1 VKQRHRAPCVLAVC
15 GGALFVSPAAAQ
27 DAAPAPPPPA
37 RAFALRAEQ
46 VSSFADVVG
55 EPEGT
60 VAGRLQL
67 DPNLVTLAAA
77 AADARDSRKST
88 GTIMA
93 ITGFSILGVGDIV
106 GAAVIATTP
115 GYPNITSDGWQQVG
129 IGLGVALGALAVGL
143 AIAIPGVVKMGK
155 YSDAENAAVE
165 YYERTGPNARPNQ
178 GPAVSMIKAP
188 PNRLFSFTF

>member
-1 VKQRHRAPCVLAVC
+1 VKRHRALAALAVA

-37 RAFALRAEQ
+37 HAFALRAEQ

-60 VAGRLQL
+60 VVGRLAL
-67 DPNLVTLAAA
+67 DPNLVPLAAA

-88 GTIMA
+88 GKIMA

-106 GAAVIATTP
+106 GAVVIAATP
-115 GYPNITSDGWQQVG
+115 GYPNIRSDGWQQVG

-165 YYERTGPNARPNQ
+165 YYERNGPNARPNQ
-178 GPAVSMIKAP
+178 GPAVSTMKTTP
-188 PNRLFSFTF
+188 GRLLSFTF